1 MKMYKW
7 EWYVEFSRSEKR
19 DVAQGWRVRS
29 KGAFDPHPYSIVRA
43 G

>member
-7 EWYVEFSRSEKR
+7 EWYVEFSRSEER
-19 DVAQGWRVRS
+19 DVAQGRRVYS
-29 KGAFDPHPYSIVRA
+29 KGAFDLHPYSIVRA

>member
-7 EWYVEFSRSEKR
+7 EWYVEFSRSEER
-19 DVAQGWRVRS
+19 DVAQGRRVKA
-29 KGAFDPHPYSIVRA
+29 KGEFDLHPYSIVRA